1 MLEADLECRWSRVQ
15 SRTVSYQRQYKNG
28 TSISL
33 VYHSN
38 LKKGKTG
45 SFSRIKIGQ
54 NLMDKIW
61 DRSPSKSEVIG
72 CCGWG
77 RKIKWPCRTDKSNA
91 KKRRWSNCWLSEWCV
106 LWVQMSFYILHGMTN
121 KSGTRSWYSRCSMK
135 LKPKLPLTRLHRL
148 CFFISHIM
156 FFSWQV
162 TFNTSPTG
170 GLNFPQLMNSL
181 FAYQPNGRKKV
192 KEPNSLQ
199 PKTVL

>member
-1 MLEADLECRWSRVQ
+1 
-15 SRTVSYQRQYKNG
+15 
-28 TSISL
+28 
-33 VYHSN
+33 
-38 LKKGKTG
+38 
-45 SFSRIKIGQ
+45 
-54 NLMDKIW
+54 MDKIW

-162 TFNTSPTG
+162 TFNTSPHRRTKFSTANEQPLCLSAQWKEESERTKLFTTQNSTVNIG
-170 GLNFPQLMNSL
+170 NF
-181 FAYQPNGRKKV
+181 V
-192 KEPNSLQ
+192 V
-199 PKTVL
+199 T

>member
-91 KKRRWSNCWLSEWCV
+91 KKEGDQTVDSPSDVYYEYRCHSISFMEWLTSLGQGADILCAAWS
-106 LWVQMSFYILHGMTN
+106 
-121 KSGTRSWYSRCSMK
+121 
-135 LKPKLPLTRLHRL
+135 
-148 CFFISHIM
+148 
-156 FFSWQV
+156 
-162 TFNTSPTG
+162 
-170 GLNFPQLMNSL
+170 
-181 FAYQPNGRKKV
+181 
-192 KEPNSLQ
+192 
-199 PKTVL
+199 